1 MNAMREIVVDT
12 ETTGL
17 TPEAGHRV
25 VEIGCLELVNHVPTG
40 SVFHQYLNPERDVP
54 EEVVRIHGLTDEFL
68 AGKPLFGSVADVF
81 LKFVGESRLI
91 IHNAEFDLGFLNA
104 ELARA
109 GRDAL
114 RNDAIDTVALARKKY
129 PGAPANLD
137 ALCRRFGID
146 NSERIRHGALL
157 DAELLAEVY
166 LELIGG
172 RQPGLTFGT
181 RAAVAAGGGG
191 ATVPWPPRRHE
202 PTADETA
209 AHKAFLDTLP
219 NPIWRR

>member
-1 MNAMREIVVDT
+1 MREIVVDT

-17 TPEAGHRV
+17 TPETGHRV
-25 VEIGCLELVNHVPTG
+25 VEVGCLELVNHVPTG

-68 AGKPLFGSVADVF
+68 AGKPLFGSIADAF
-81 LKFVGESRLI
+81 LEFVGDSRLV

-104 ELARA
+104 ELAHT
-109 GRDAL
+109 GRSAL
-114 RNDAIDTVALARKKY
+114 RNDVIDTLALARKKY
-129 PGAPANLD
+129 PGAPASLD
-137 ALCRRFGID
+137 ALCRRFDVD
-146 NSERIRHGALL
+146 NSERVRHGALL

-166 LELIGG
+166 LQLIGG

-181 RAAVAAGGGG
+181 RAAVATDGGGV
-191 ATVPWPPRRHE
+191 TVTWTPRRHE

-209 AHKAFLDTLP
+209 AHEAFLDTLP
-219 NPIWRR
+219 DPIWRR

>member
-1 MNAMREIVVDT
+1 MREIVVDT

-17 TPEAGHRV
+17 SPAAGHRI

-40 SVFHQYLNPERDVP
+40 SVFHEYLNPERSVP
-54 EEVVRIHGLTDEFL
+54 EEALRIHGLTDEFL
-68 AGKPLFGSVADVF
+68 AAKPSFEAVADAF
-81 LKFVGESRLI
+81 LEFVAGSRLI

-109 GRDAL
+109 GRGAL
-114 RNDAIDTVALARKKY
+114 RNGVVDTVALARKKY
-129 PGAPANLD
+129 PGGQASLD
-137 ALCRRFGID
+137 ALCRRFAID
-146 NSERIRHGALL
+146 NSERTKHGALL

-181 RAAVAAGGGG
+181 RAAVVEDAAAGL
-191 ATVPWPPRRHE
+191 PRREPRRHE
-202 PTADETA
+202 PTADELA
-209 AHKAFLDTLP
+209 AHEAFLDTLE
-219 NPIWRR
+219 NPVWRR

>member
-1 MNAMREIVVDT
+1 MREIVVDT

-17 TPEAGHRV
+17 NPEAGHRV
-25 VEIGCLELVNHVPTG
+25 IEIGCIELVNHVPTG
-40 SVFHQYLNPERDVP
+40 AVFHEYLNPERDVP
-54 EEVVRIHGLTDEFL
+54 EEVVRIHGLTGEFL
-68 AGKPLFGSVADVF
+68 AGKPPFESVADAF
-81 LKFVGESRLI
+81 LDFVGDSRLV

-114 RNDAIDTVALARKKY
+114 RNGVVDTVALARRKY

-137 ALCRRFGID
+137 ALCRRFDVD
-146 NSERIRHGALL
+146 NSERVQHGALL

-181 RAAVAAGGGG
+181 RAAAAAAGRG
-191 ATVPWPPRRHE
+191 AAAAWTPRRHE
-202 PTADETA
+202 PTAAEA
-209 AHKAFLDTLP
+209 EAHEAFLDTLP

>member
-1 MNAMREIVVDT
+1 MREIVVDT

-17 TPEAGHRV
+17 TPETGHRV

-81 LKFVGESRLI
+81 LKFVDESRLV
-91 IHNAEFDLGFLNA
+91 IHNADFDLGFLNA

-114 RNDAIDTVALARKKY
+114 RNDVIDTVALARKKH

-166 LELIGG
+166 LELVGG

-181 RAAVAAGGGG
+181 RAAVAASGG
-191 ATVPWPPRRHE
+191 ATMAWPPRRHE

-209 AHKAFLDTLP
+209 AHEAFLDTLP

>member
-1 MNAMREIVVDT
+1 MREIVVDT

-81 LKFVGESRLI
+81 LKFVDESRLV
-91 IHNAEFDLGFLNA
+91 IHNADFDLGFLNA

-114 RNDAIDTVALARKKY
+114 RNDVIDTVALARKKH

-166 LELIGG
+166 LELVGG

-181 RAAVAAGGGG
+181 RAAVAASGG
-191 ATVPWPPRRHE
+191 ATMAWPPRRHE

-209 AHKAFLDTLP
+209 AHEAFLDTLP

>member
-1 MNAMREIVVDT
+1 MREIVVDT

-17 TPEAGHRV
+17 SPGSGHRV
-25 VEIGCLELVNHVPTG
+25 IEIGCLELVNHVPTG
-40 SVFHQYLNPERDVP
+40 SVFHEYLNPERDVP

-68 AGKPLFGSVADVF
+68 VGKPLFESVADVF
-81 LKFVGESRLI
+81 LKFVSDSRLI

-109 GRDAL
+109 GRSAL
-114 RNDAIDTVALARKKY
+114 RNGVVDTVALARKKY

-146 NSERIRHGALL
+146 NTERVKHGALL

-166 LELIGG
+166 LELVGG

-181 RAAVAAGGGG
+181 RAAVAPDGG
-191 ATVPWPPRRHE
+191 ATAAWTPRRHE

-209 AHKAFLDTLP
+209 AHEAFLDTLP

>member
-1 MNAMREIVVDT
+1 MREIVVDT

-17 TPEAGHRV
+17 TPGTGHRI
-25 VEIGCLELVNHVPTG
+25 VEVGCLELVNHVPTG

-68 AGKPLFGSVADVF
+68 AGKPLFGSIADAF
-81 LKFVGESRLI
+81 LEFVGDSRLI

-104 ELARA
+104 ELTRA
-109 GRDAL
+109 GRDTL
-114 RNDAIDTVALARKKY
+114 RNDVIDTIVLARKKY

-137 ALCRRFGID
+137 ALCRRFSID
-146 NSERIRHGALL
+146 NSERVRHGALL

-166 LELIGG
+166 LELVGG

-181 RAAVAAGGGG
+181 RAAVAADSGG
-191 ATVPWPPRRHE
+191 ATVAWPPRRHE

-209 AHKAFLDTLP
+209 AHEAFLDTLP
-219 NPIWRR
+219 DPIWRR

>member
-1 MNAMREIVVDT
+1 MREIVVDT

-17 TPEAGHRV
+17 SPEAGHRV
-25 VEIGCLELVNHVPTG
+25 IEIGCIELVNHVPTG
-40 SVFHQYLNPERDVP
+40 SVFHEYLNPERNVP

-68 AGKPLFGSVADVF
+68 AGKPLFESVADAF
-81 LKFVGESRLI
+81 LEFVGDSRLV

-104 ELARA
+104 ELVRG
-109 GRDAL
+109 GRGVL
-114 RNDAIDTVALARKKY
+114 RNGVIDTVALARKKY

-146 NSERIRHGALL
+146 NSERVRHGALL
-157 DAELLAEVY
+157 DAELLAEAY

-181 RAAVAAGGGG
+181 RAAVAVGGGR
-191 ATVPWPPRRHE
+191 AAAWTPRRHE
-202 PTADETA
+202 PTAAEAA
-209 AHKAFLDTLP
+209 AHEAFLDTLP